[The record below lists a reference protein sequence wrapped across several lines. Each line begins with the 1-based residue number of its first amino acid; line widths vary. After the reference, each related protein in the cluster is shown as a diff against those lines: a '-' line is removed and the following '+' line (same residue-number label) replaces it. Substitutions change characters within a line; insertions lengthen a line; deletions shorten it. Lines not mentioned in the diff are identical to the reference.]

1 MNISFDEEADALYI
15 RFQEGSVEKTIKV
28 QDGILIDIDNAGRI
42 FGIEILDVSQ
52 RIPKNTIGKVS
63 IDFPVKTKLA
73 QT

>member
-15 RFQEGSVEKTIKV
+15 QFQEGTVGKTIKV
-28 QDGILIDIDNAGRI
+28 QDGILIDIDDVGRI

-52 RIPKNTIGKVS
+52 RIPVDTIGKVS
-63 IDFPVKTKLA
+63 IDLPVKTKVT